1 MSTIFKMTFNKP
13 TTVHFFKPDGTKV
26 TYTLPRNP
34 NVDDIIADVHN
45 RDENA
50 VIMMCRESD
59 GRIHLVPGKTQMTNE
74 ARNALM
80 GDVDAWLA
88 GLDAAR
94 YSGKKDTVSFGS
106 GCANGGCIIQP
117 PKKSALNDTLKANT
131 RAAILNWTKHATA
144 PGAAPAG
151 KTPAP
156 AGGTPA
162 PASGTPAPASGT
174 PAPAS
179 KTPAPASKTPAPA
192 SGTPAPASK
201 TPAPAPA
208 PLNPDYAAGVNAF
221 RKAYEAL
228 LGDKSPVSWEKGKR
242 V

>member
-1 MSTIFKMTFNKP
+1 MATIFRLTFNKP

-50 VIMMCRESD
+50 VIMMRRESD
-59 GRIHLVPGKTQMTNE
+59 ERIHLVPGKTQMTNE

-80 GDVDAWLA
+80 GDVDTWLN
-88 GLDAAR
+88 GLDTAR
-94 YSGKKDTVSFGS
+94 YTGKNSTTSFGA

-117 PKKSALNDTLKANT
+117 PKKDALNATLKTRT

-144 PGAAPAG
+144 PGAAPA
-151 KTPAP
+151 
-156 AGGTPA
+156 
-162 PASGTPAPASGT
+162 
-174 PAPAS
+174 
-179 KTPAPASKTPAPA
+179 
-192 SGTPAPASK
+192 SK
-201 TPAPAPA
+201 TPAPAPFR
-208 PLNPDYAAGVNAF
+208 LSHDGAAGVNSFREAF
-221 RKAYEAL
+221 EL
-228 LGDKSPVSWEKGKR
+228 LGGEPVSWKKGER